1 MNLLS
6 LMKHKKERMYMAYM
20 IQQHP
25 QQISTENLAYQ
36 KRISVADN
44 AVGCKASSF
53 SSLFLYSAQRIQ
65 QNQHGVNNRETKLN
79 DIHMKTENL
88 TAAIARHDP
97 LLADAVGKMVGYIQ
111 DRWAAPYPT
120 KEQTDAVNAY
130 LRSVHA
136 DGGGTMSETDI
147 AHRRI
152 ATQKITINAI
162 RVLDHDQLDRLQDVL
177 NHIAADREYYM
188 PEQRQGMGR

>member
-1 MNLLS
+1 MNKDTLIAIITNQDP
-6 LMKHKKERMYMAYM
+6 K
-20 IQQHP
+20 
-25 QQISTENLAYQ
+25 LAQ
-36 KRISVADN
+36 
-44 AVGCKASSF
+44 AVS
-53 SSLFLYSAQRIQ
+53 
-65 QNQHGVNNRETKLN
+65 
-79 DIHMKTENL
+79 
-88 TAAIARHDP
+88 
-97 LLADAVGKMVGYIQ
+97 KMVDYIQ
-111 DRWAAPYPT
+111 DRWAAPYPS

-136 DGGGTMSETDI
+136 DGDGTMSENNI

-188 PEQRQGMGR
+188 PERRQGMGR

>member
-1 MNLLS
+1 MNIEQL
-6 LMKHKKERMYMAYM
+6 
-20 IQQHP
+20 
-25 QQISTENLAYQ
+25 T
-36 KRISVADN
+36 
-44 AVGCKASSF
+44 
-53 SSLFLYSAQRIQ
+53 
-65 QNQHGVNNRETKLN
+65 
-79 DIHMKTENL
+79 DIIT
-88 TAAIARHDP
+88 RYDP

-111 DRWAAPYPT
+111 DRWAAPYPS

-136 DGGGTMSETDI
+136 DGDGTMSESNI

-162 RVLDHDQLDRLQDVL
+162 RVLDHDQLNRLQNVL

-188 PEQRQGMGR
+188 PEQQQGMGR

>member
-1 MNLLS
+1 MNIEQL
-6 LMKHKKERMYMAYM
+6 
-20 IQQHP
+20 
-25 QQISTENLAYQ
+25 T
-36 KRISVADN
+36 
-44 AVGCKASSF
+44 
-53 SSLFLYSAQRIQ
+53 
-65 QNQHGVNNRETKLN
+65 
-79 DIHMKTENL
+79 DIIT
-88 TAAIARHDP
+88 RYDP

-111 DRWAAPYPT
+111 DRWAAPYPS
-120 KEQTDAVNAY
+120 KEQTEAVNAY

-136 DGGGTMSETDI
+136 DGDGTMSESNI

-162 RVLDHDQLDRLQDVL
+162 RVLDHDQLNRLQNVL

>member
-1 MNLLS
+1 M
-6 LMKHKKERMYMAYM
+6 KKEDL
-20 IQQHP
+20 IP
-25 QQISTENLAYQ
+25 I
-36 KRISVADN
+36 I
-44 AVGCKASSF
+44 
-53 SSLFLYSAQRIQ
+53 AQR
-65 QNQHGVNNRETKLN
+65 N
-79 DIHMKTENL
+79 
-88 TAAIARHDP
+88 P

-111 DRWAAPYPT
+111 DRWAAPYPS
-120 KEQTDAVNAY
+120 KEQTEAVNAY

-136 DGGGTMSETDI
+136 DGDGTMSENNI

-188 PEQRQGMGR
+188 PEQRQGIGR

>member
-1 MNLLS
+1 
-6 LMKHKKERMYMAYM
+6 MAYM

-111 DRWAAPYPT
+111 DR
-120 KEQTDAVNAY
+120 
-130 LRSVHA
+130 
-136 DGGGTMSETDI
+136 
-147 AHRRI
+147 
-152 ATQKITINAI
+152 
-162 RVLDHDQLDRLQDVL
+162 
-177 NHIAADREYYM
+177 
-188 PEQRQGMGR
+188 